1 MFDLANQL
9 PERRQISFRL
19 VKVNESS
26 CIRYLAR
33 SSGDDGVERRMAVVR
48 NSLSRKVV
56 QLCYAITR
64 SVGWKTRKEY
74 RIDRSIFLFFFFK
87 FLSFLYPPFNAAA
100 RSVFE
105 ASDPRESGAA
115 KQVTRKFCDV
125 PETFDESARHS
136 NPQLPLI
143 LKAILSLSP
152 SKDVFVERCARV
164 SFSARFRDTLAL
176 KSWWRLAT

>member
-1 MFDLANQL
+1 MTALKEEWRSCVYTQQFISQSRSTLLRDN
-9 PERRQISFRL
+9 EKRR
-19 VKVNESS
+19 VENTESIVS
-26 CIRYLAR
+26 I
-33 SSGDDGVERRMAVVR
+33 VR
-48 NSLSRKVV
+48 
-56 QLCYAITR
+56 
-64 SVGWKTRKEY
+64 
-74 RIDRSIFLFFFFK
+74 FFFFSFK

-136 NPQLPLI
+136 NPQLPLT
-143 LKAILSLSP
+143 LKAILSLP
-152 SKDVFVERCARV
+152 RTVKDVFVERCARV

-176 KSWWRLAT
+176 KSWWRLVTNVEM

>member
-1 MFDLANQL
+1 MTALKEEWRSCVYTQQFISQSRSTLLRDN
-9 PERRQISFRL
+9 EKRR
-19 VKVNESS
+19 VENTESIVS
-26 CIRYLAR
+26 I
-33 SSGDDGVERRMAVVR
+33 VR
-48 NSLSRKVV
+48 
-56 QLCYAITR
+56 
-64 SVGWKTRKEY
+64 
-74 RIDRSIFLFFFFK
+74 FFFFSFK

-100 RSVFE
+100 RNVFE

-143 LKAILSLSP
+143 LKAILSLP
-152 SKDVFVERCARV
+152 RTVKDVFVERCARV

-176 KSWWRLAT
+176 KSWWRLAL

>member
-1 MFDLANQL
+1 MTALKEEWRSCVYTQQFISQSRSTLLRDNEKRRVENTERVSYRSFDF
-9 PERRQISFRL
+9 S
-19 VKVNESS
+19 
-26 CIRYLAR
+26 
-33 SSGDDGVERRMAVVR
+33 
-48 NSLSRKVV
+48 
-56 QLCYAITR
+56 
-64 SVGWKTRKEY
+64 
-74 RIDRSIFLFFFFK
+74 FFFFK

-143 LKAILSLSP
+143 LKAILSLSLEP
-152 SKDVFVERCARV
+152 SKMYSSNVALA
-164 SFSARFRDTLAL
+164 SLSPRDLETR
-176 KSWWRLAT
+176 WR

>member
-1 MFDLANQL
+1 MTALKEEWRSCVYTQQFISQSRSTLLRDN
-9 PERRQISFRL
+9 EKRR
-19 VKVNESS
+19 VENTESIVS
-26 CIRYLAR
+26 I
-33 SSGDDGVERRMAVVR
+33 VR
-48 NSLSRKVV
+48 
-56 QLCYAITR
+56 
-64 SVGWKTRKEY
+64 
-74 RIDRSIFLFFFFK
+74 FFFFSFK

-143 LKAILSLSP
+143 LKAILSLSLEP
-152 SKDVFVERCARV
+152 SKMYSSNVALA
-164 SFSARFRDTLAL
+164 SLSPRDLETR
-176 KSWWRLAT
+176 WR

>member
-1 MFDLANQL
+1 MTALKEEWRSCVYTQQFISQSRSTLLRDN
-9 PERRQISFRL
+9 EKRR
-19 VKVNESS
+19 VENTESIVS
-26 CIRYLAR
+26 I
-33 SSGDDGVERRMAVVR
+33 VR
-48 NSLSRKVV
+48 
-56 QLCYAITR
+56 
-64 SVGWKTRKEY
+64 
-74 RIDRSIFLFFFFK
+74 FFFFSFK

-143 LKAILSLSP
+143 LKAILSLP
-152 SKDVFVERCARV
+152 RTVKDVFVERCARV

-176 KSWWRLAT
+176 KSWWRLVTNVEM

>member
-1 MFDLANQL
+1 MTALKEEWRSCVYTQQFILQSRSTLLRDN
-9 PERRQISFRL
+9 EKRR
-19 VKVNESS
+19 VENTESIVS
-26 CIRYLAR
+26 I
-33 SSGDDGVERRMAVVR
+33 VR
-48 NSLSRKVV
+48 
-56 QLCYAITR
+56 
-64 SVGWKTRKEY
+64 
-74 RIDRSIFLFFFFK
+74 FFFFFFFK

-143 LKAILSLSP
+143 LKAILSFP
-152 SKDVFVERCARV
+152 RTVKDVFVERCARV

-176 KSWWRLAT
+176 KSWWRLVTNVEM

>member
-1 MFDLANQL
+1 MTALKEEWRSCVYTQQFISQSRSTLLRDN
-9 PERRQISFRL
+9 EKRR
-19 VKVNESS
+19 VENTESIVS
-26 CIRYLAR
+26 I
-33 SSGDDGVERRMAVVR
+33 VR
-48 NSLSRKVV
+48 
-56 QLCYAITR
+56 
-64 SVGWKTRKEY
+64 
-74 RIDRSIFLFFFFK
+74 FFFFFFK

-143 LKAILSLSP
+143 LKAILSLP
-152 SKDVFVERCARV
+152 RTVKDVFVERCARV

-176 KSWWRLAT
+176 KSWWRLVTNVEM